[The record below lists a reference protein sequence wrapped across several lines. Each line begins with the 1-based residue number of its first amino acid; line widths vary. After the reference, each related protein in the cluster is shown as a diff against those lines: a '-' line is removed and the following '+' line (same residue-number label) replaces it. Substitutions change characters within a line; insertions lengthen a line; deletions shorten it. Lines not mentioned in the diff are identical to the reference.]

1 MTINYTNPIVFNDLK
16 KKTGEINTKPIKDLT
31 NPTKSTVIIVEE
43 YIKKKEIKN
52 ISINHD
58 FTNKKQQK
66 KKDKKIEI
74 IQKIDKLSY
83 LDFKKK
89 NESLS
94 STNIKNNKNINKNY
108 NLKPVNTNTNP
119 TVGYDKLKK
128 ENIER
133 KLIYNKETNANN
145 TRNSPNPSIKHEIG
159 NVNLINKNY
168 KVNVYYN
175 NIQADN
181 H

>member
-1 MTINYTNPIVFNDLK
+1 M
-16 KKTGEINTKPIKDLT
+16 
-31 NPTKSTVIIVEE
+31 
-43 YIKKKEIKN
+43 
-52 ISINHD
+52 
-58 FTNKKQQK
+58 
-66 KKDKKIEI
+66 
-74 IQKIDKLSY
+74 
-83 LDFKKK
+83 DFKKK